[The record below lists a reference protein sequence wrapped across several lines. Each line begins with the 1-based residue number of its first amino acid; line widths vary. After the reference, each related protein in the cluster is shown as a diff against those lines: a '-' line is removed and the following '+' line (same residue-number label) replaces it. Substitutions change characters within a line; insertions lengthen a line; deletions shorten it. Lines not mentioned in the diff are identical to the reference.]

1 MLLLLLV
8 PSLGVTD
15 LWGLRLL
22 DNTARKRMLTLSMVL
37 TLIQQHRLRIIVFLL
52 ANNIRF
58 GISEVGALINIEFVY
73 LDLMILITLMLG
85 NRDVA
90 HGLAYGLLL

>member
-15 LWGLRLL
+15 LWWLRLL
-22 DNTARKRMLTLSMVL
+22 DYTARKWMLTLSMVL

-90 HGLAYGLLL
+90 HGLPYGLLL